1 MVDFV
6 KVKPWGSNPS
16 GRVVSSGAASAPLG
30 RNVGR
35 NIARNRQVLEGLGLA
50 SEPLV
55 PPRPPSQASAERRVR
70 PAPGPPTRRSGI
82 ERQVR
87 NYAEQGEEEAASESD
102 DEDIWEPAVGATGV
116 PPPDAVVINL
126 VSSDEDG
133 PALLSSH
140 PTRRGGLFIAPSTVQ
155 IEQGPLA
162 GTILREP
169 GLFTTEALPARP
181 ARLSACIRAPSVRAA
196 SMRACQPSGA
206 IRHSLCDLS
215 CLSWFG
221 FGSL

>member
-1 MVDFV
+1 M
-6 KVKPWGSNPS
+6 
-16 GRVVSSGAASAPLG
+16 
-30 RNVGR
+30 
-35 NIARNRQVLEGLGLA
+35 LEGLGLA

-162 GTILREP
+162 GTISFESLGSLRP
-169 GLFTTEALPARP
+169 
-181 ARLSACIRAPSVRAA
+181 
-196 SMRACQPSGA
+196 
-206 IRHSLCDLS
+206 RHSPPAPLVYLHVYGH
-215 CLSWFG
+215 LPFEQRV
-221 FGSL
+221 